1 MDELAILDELEDVV
15 YLTDPDTY
23 EVYFINRAGLRDIP
37 NKNYQG
43 HMCYRILQGKEQPC
57 EFCNNKILN
66 EKQFIVWEHYNDN
79 LNRHYIL
86 KDKMIQFKGKRLRM
100 EIAVDITEKEVISNQ
115 ISKKL
120 ESREKL
126 VECIRIF
133 SECSDF
139 DDGIQKVLKNLAEYY
154 KAESAQ
160 IFETEDNWIKKAYEW
175 DSVYEHPECFLEPV
189 YQKDF
194 HVLFSICAKESKLM
208 LDSLEHVDDELRMIL
223 SKYGVRTLM
232 MYPLKKDGKMLGY
245 ISIKNP
251 DLVVGF
257 DISLFNSLI
266 TFIEAEIDRQ
276 HVHQR
281 FEYLGYHDG
290 LTGFNNR
297 NRYSEH
303 IFKLNDVKLKSLG
316 ILYCDINDLKHIND
330 SKGHDIG
337 DMAIVRFSQI
347 LSENFKSTELF
358 RLGGDEFVVISQDSD
373 IRTFRESIRRVQTQV
388 EDFESFS
395 VSMGYAWSET
405 NFNIR
410 ELTRQADE
418 MMYLNK
424 QHYYENSDQSDYRHF
439 SYIRQELIKSIEM
452 GSFVV
457 YLQPKVYASDGTIY
471 GAEALVRY
479 NHEQHGI
486 IAPSHF
492 IYLLERERI
501 IEHLDLFVLKQACKI
516 LNQWRDAGI
525 KQIPISVNF
534 SRLTIAD
541 EHIID
546 KVLKI
551 VDEEHIEHSLIEI
564 EITESTD
571 MLDRE
576 LMGIITRQIREQGF
590 LLSLDDF
597 GSNYTNLASLTEVDM
612 NVLKLDKSLVDGIC
626 QDRVSK
632 TVVKSVIDFCAEMNI
647 TSLSEGVEMKEQV
660 ELLVQLGCNLIQGY
674 YYGRPIPIDQFTKQW
689 LN

>member
-43 HMCYRILQGKEQPC
+43 QMCYRILQGKEKPC
-57 EFCNNKILN
+57 EFCNNEILN
-66 EKQFIVWEHYNDN
+66 EKKFIVWEHFNDN
-79 LNRHYIL
+79 LNRHFIL
-86 KDKMIQFKGKRLRM
+86 KDKMIQLNGKRLRM

-133 SECSDF
+133 SECTDF
-139 DDGIQKVLKNLAEYY
+139 NEGVQNVLRSLSEYY
-154 KAESAQ
+154 GAESAQ
-160 IFETEDNWIKKAYEW
+160 IFETEENWIKKAYEW
-175 DSVYEHPECFLEPV
+175 DTVYKNPDCFFESV

-194 HVLFSICAKESKLM
+194 HILFTACAKAGKLM
-208 LDSLEHVDDELRMIL
+208 IDSLDELEDDVRDICI
-223 SKYGVRTLM
+223 KYGVNTLM
-232 MYPLKKDGKMLGY
+232 MHPLQKDGKVLGY

-251 DLVVGF
+251 DLFSDF

-297 NRYSEH
+297 NRYADH

-337 DMAIVRFSQI
+337 DMAIVRFSKI
-347 LSENFKSTELF
+347 LSENFKPSELF
-358 RLGGDEFVVISQDSD
+358 RLGGDEFVVISQDCD
-373 IRTFRESIRRVQTQV
+373 IRAFRESIRRVQTQV
-388 EDFESFS
+388 EDYESFS

-424 QHYYENSDQSDYRHF
+424 QHYYENSDQSDYRHY

-457 YLQPKVYASDGTIY
+457 YLQPKVYAADGRIY

-479 NHEQHGI
+479 KHEQHGI
-486 IAPSHF
+486 IPPGHF

-501 IEHLDLFVLKQACKI
+501 IEYLDLFVLKQACKI
-516 LNQWRDAGI
+516 LNQWRNDGI

-551 VDEEHIEHSLIEI
+551 VDEENIEHSLIEI

-576 LMGIITRQIREQGF
+576 LMGIITRQIREHGF

-626 QDRVSK
+626 KDHVSK
-632 TVVKSVIDFCAEMNI
+632 TVVKSVIDFCTEMNI

-674 YYGRPIPIDQFTKQW
+674 YYGRPVPIDQFTQQW
-689 LN
+689 LK

>member
-23 EVYFINRAGLRDIP
+23 EVYFINRAGL
-37 NKNYQG
+37 KNSPIKEYKG
-43 HMCYRILQGKEQPC
+43 LPCYKILQGKEHPC
-57 EFCNNKILN
+57 EFCTNKILN
-66 EKQFIVWEHYNDN
+66 EKQFLVWEHYNDN
-79 LNRHYIL
+79 LQRHFIL
-86 KDKMIQFKGKRLRM
+86 KDKMIKLNGKKLKM
-100 EIAVDITEKEVISNQ
+100 EIAVDITEKEVISTQ
-115 ISKKL
+115 LAKKL

-126 VECIRIF
+126 VECIQIF
-133 SECSDF
+133 SECTDF
-139 DDGIQKVLKNLAEYY
+139 DAGMHQVLKNLAEYY
-154 KAESAQ
+154 QAAGAQ
-160 IFETEDNWIKKAYEW
+160 LFETEASAITKSYAWYDDGEAKAFSKADANAYKCLFAAC
-175 DSVYEHPECFLEPV
+175 DS
-189 YQKDF
+189 KG
-194 HVLFSICAKESKLM
+194 KLM
-208 LDSLEHVDDELRMIL
+208 IDNVDKTDSEVKKLCM
-223 SKYGVRTLM
+223 KYNVSALM
-232 MYPLKKDGKMLGY
+232 MVELHKEGKTLGY
-245 ISIKNP
+245 IMIINP
-251 DLVVGF
+251 MLRPGF
-257 DISLFNSLI
+257 DRSLFNSLV
-266 TFIEAEIDRQ
+266 TFIEAELDRQ
-276 HVHQR
+276 HVHKH
-281 FEYLGYHDG
+281 FEFLGYHDG

-297 NRYSEH
+297 NRYMDH
-303 IFKLNDVKLKSLG
+303 ILQLNDVKLKSLG

-330 SKGHDIG
+330 SRGHDIG
-337 DMAIVRFSQI
+337 DLAILRFSKI
-347 LSENFKSTELF
+347 LSEYFNQRDLF
-358 RLGGDEFVVISQDSD
+358 RLGGDEFVVNAQNLD
-373 IRTFRESIRRVQTQV
+373 IRDFRERIRSIQMQIETH
-388 EDFESFS
+388 ESFS

-424 QHYYENSDQSDYRHF
+424 QHYYENSEKDDYRHY
-439 SYIRQELIKSIEM
+439 SYIRQDLIKSIEM

-457 YLQPKVYASDGTIY
+457 YLQPKVYASDGRIY

-479 NHEQHGI
+479 QHEKHGLI
-486 IAPSHF
+486 PPGHF

-501 IEHLDLFVLKQACKI
+501 IEVLDLYVLKQACLI
-516 LNQWRDAGI
+516 LNQWREEGI
-525 KQIPISVNF
+525 KLIPISVNF

-541 EHIID
+541 D
-546 KVLKI
+546 KILEKMLKI
-551 VDEEHIEHSLIEI
+551 VDEHAIEHSLIEI

-626 QDRVSK
+626 QDHVSK
-632 TVVKSVIDFCAEMNI
+632 SVVKSVIDFCAEMNI

-674 YYGRPIPIDQFTKQW
+674 YYGRPAPVEAFTQQW
-689 LN
+689 LK